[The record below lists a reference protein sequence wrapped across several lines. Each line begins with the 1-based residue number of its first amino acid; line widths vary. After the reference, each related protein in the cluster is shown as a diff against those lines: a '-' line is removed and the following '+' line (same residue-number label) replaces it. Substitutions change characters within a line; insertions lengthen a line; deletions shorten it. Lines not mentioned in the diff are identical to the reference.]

1 MSKTLEPDL
10 VKPELQIDQ
19 RAYGHDQLTLKPDL
33 TSLLDLST
41 DGVLVGDLHD
51 NDCALIYVNPAFE
64 RITGYTKSEAIGKN
78 CRYLQGGD
86 RLQPE
91 IERLREAIDNRRSVC
106 VTLRNYRK
114 DGQMFWNELRLTPI
128 NIVDGRPAHYL
139 GLMRDVTVRK
149 RALDHVEQNARID
162 LLTGALNRNA
172 FADELTRLA
181 GEKSAP
187 MLVAKIDVAGF
198 HEINS
203 GYGYDA
209 GDAVLRQIAE
219 RIRSVG
225 FAIVSRTGSN
235 EFAVVQPLG
244 HPNNTLE
251 TINLIRS
258 ALASDFLVSGAT
270 INIRFAIGFV
280 VGVSALDGTKLM
292 RQADSA
298 LRRSKSSNFLD
309 VSEFKA
315 EDEMRSRNRIRMT
328 REMQQAL
335 ENDEFGFQYQPKID
349 LSTGAIAG
357 GEALLRWRHGLF
369 GTQLPGSFISHAED
383 TGLILEI
390 SRRGLRAVADFAARI
405 NQGRSRA
412 LNISINVSAIE
423 FRHRDMPAFVD
434 EVISASSVDPRWI
447 TLELTESKMAESSP
461 AMIAIMTRL
470 RSLGVGL
477 SIDDFGTGYAN
488 LRYLEEFPITE
499 LKIDRSFIRGLGQSR
514 SKNIIV
520 EAIVRLSDELG
531 FQIVA
536 EGIETQEECARLRDL
551 GCHFGQ
557 GFLFG
562 KAIDPEAF
570 AEVVA
575 QTVAMSATRTNDD
588 K

>member
-1 MSKTLEPDL
+1 MNKIYEPDL
-10 VKPELQIDQ
+10 DKPELQSDQ
-19 RAYGHDQLTLKPDL
+19 RDYRHDQLTLKPDL

-41 DGVLVGDLHD
+41 DGVLVGDLQD
-51 NDCALIYVNPAFE
+51 RDCALIYVNPAFE
-64 RITGYTKSEAIGKN
+64 RITGYTKDEAIGKN

-91 IERLREAIDNRRSVC
+91 IKYLRSAIDNRRSVC

-114 DGQMFWNELRLTPI
+114 DGEMFWNELKLTPI
-128 NIVDGRPAHYL
+128 NIIDGRPAHYL

-149 RALDHVEQNARID
+149 RAVDRVEQNARLD

-172 FADELTRLA
+172 FADELNRLA
-181 GEKSAP
+181 REKSEP
-187 MLVAKIDVAGF
+187 MLVAKLDVAGF
-198 HEINS
+198 HDINS

-209 GDAVLRQIAE
+209 GDEVLTQIAE

-225 FAIVSRTGSN
+225 FATVSRTGSN
-235 EFAVVQPLG
+235 EFAIAQPLG
-244 HPNNTLE
+244 HQNNTLE

-280 VGVSALDGTKLM
+280 VGVSTLDATKLM

-298 LRRSKSSNFLD
+298 LRRSKSSIFLET
-309 VSEFKA
+309 SEFKA

-328 REMQQAL
+328 SEMQQAL
-335 ENDEFGFQYQPKID
+335 ANDEFGFQYQPKID
-349 LSTGAIAG
+349 LSTGAVAG
-357 GEALLRWRHGLF
+357 AEALLRWRHGLF
-369 GTQLPGSFISHAED
+369 GTQLPGSFITHAED
-383 TGLILEI
+383 TGLILKI
-390 SRRGLRAVADFAARI
+390 SKRGLSAVADFAARI

-412 LNISINVSAIE
+412 LNFSINVSAIE
-423 FRHRDMPAFVD
+423 FRHRDMPAFVN
-434 EVISASSVDPRWI
+434 EVISASGVDPRWI

-461 AMIAIMTRL
+461 AMIAVMTRL

-477 SIDDFGTGYAN
+477 SIDDFGTGYSN

-499 LKIDRSFIRGLGQSR
+499 LKIDRSFIRGLGESR
-514 SKNIIV
+514 SKTIIV
-520 EAIVRLSDELG
+520 EAIARLSDELG

-536 EGIETQEECARLRDL
+536 EGIETHEECARLRDL

-570 AEVVA
+570 EEVVA
-575 QTVAMSATRTNDD
+575 QTVA
-588 K
+588 

>member
-1 MSKTLEPDL
+1 MDKIYKSDFGDL
-10 VKPELQIDQ
+10 ILPVLSRDQ
-19 RAYGHDQLTLKPDL
+19 RDGEHDQLTYKVNLND
-33 TSLLDLST
+33 LLDLSR
-41 DGVLVGDLHD
+41 DGILVGDLTD
-51 NDCALIYVNPAFE
+51 RDCPLIYVNPAFE
-64 RITGYTKSEAIGKN
+64 RITGYTKNEVIGKN

-91 IERLREAIDNRRSVC
+91 IEYLRAAIDSRLSVC

-114 DGQMFWNELRLTPI
+114 DGEMFWNELSLTPI
-128 NIVDGRPAHYL
+128 NAPHGQPTHYL

-149 RALDHVEQNARID
+149 RALDRVEHSVRID
-162 LLTGALNRNA
+162 HLTGALSRSA
-172 FADELTRLA
+172 FADEVAHLTKD
-181 GEKSAP
+181 KSEP
-187 MLVAKIDVAGF
+187 MLVAKLDVAGF
-198 HEINS
+198 HDINAS
-203 GYGYDA
+203 YGYDA
-209 GDAVLRQIAE
+209 GNEVLTQIAD

-225 FAIVSRTGSN
+225 FAVVSRTGSN
-235 EFAVVQPLG
+235 EFAIAQPLG
-244 HPNNTLE
+244 HQNNTRE

-258 ALASDFLVSGAT
+258 ALASNFRVTGAT

-280 VGVSALDGTKLM
+280 VGVSTLDATRLM

-298 LRRSKSSNFLD
+298 LRRSKSSL
-309 VSEFKA
+309 SLEACEFNA
-315 EDEMRSRNRIRMT
+315 EDEMRSRNRVRMT
-328 REMQQAL
+328 SEIRQAL
-335 ENDEFGFQYQPKID
+335 ANDEFGFQYQPKVD
-349 LSTGAIAG
+349 LSTGAIVGA
-357 GEALLRWRHGLF
+357 EALLRWRHGLF
-369 GTQLPGSFISHAED
+369 GTQLPGGFIGHAED

-390 SRRGLRAVADFAARI
+390 SRRGLRAVADFAARM

-412 LNISINVSAIE
+412 LNVSINVSAIE
-423 FRHRDMPAFVD
+423 FRHRDMPAFVS
-434 EVISASSVDPRWI
+434 EVISASGVDPRWI
-447 TLELTESKMAESSP
+447 TLELTESKMAESAP

-470 RSLGVGL
+470 RNLGVGL

-514 SKNIIV
+514 SKTIIV
-520 EAIVRLSDELG
+520 EAIVRLSDVLG

-536 EGIETQEECARLRDL
+536 EGIETHEECARLRDL

-575 QTVAMSATRTNDD
+575 QTVA
-588 K
+588 

>member
-1 MSKTLEPDL
+1 
-10 VKPELQIDQ
+10 
-19 RAYGHDQLTLKPDL
+19 
-33 TSLLDLST
+33 
-41 DGVLVGDLHD
+41 
-51 NDCALIYVNPAFE
+51 
-64 RITGYTKSEAIGKN
+64 
-78 CRYLQGGD
+78 
-86 RLQPE
+86 
-91 IERLREAIDNRRSVC
+91 
-106 VTLRNYRK
+106 
-114 DGQMFWNELRLTPI
+114 MFWNELRLTPI

>member
-1 MSKTLEPDL
+1 MDKIYKSDFGDL
-10 VKPELQIDQ
+10 ILPVLSRDQ
-19 RAYGHDQLTLKPDL
+19 RDGEHDQLTYKVDL
-33 TSLLDLST
+33 NSLLDLSR
-41 DGVLVGDLHD
+41 DGILVGDLTD
-51 NDCALIYVNPAFE
+51 RDCPLIYVNPAFE
-64 RITGYTKSEAIGKN
+64 RITGYTKNEVIGKN

-91 IERLREAIDNRRSVC
+91 IEYVRTAIDNRLSVC
-106 VTLRNYRK
+106 ATFRNYRK
-114 DGQMFWNELRLTPI
+114 DGEMFWNELRLTPI
-128 NIVDGRPAHYL
+128 NFYNGQPTHYL

-149 RALDHVEQNARID
+149 RALDRVEHSARID
-162 LLTGALNRNA
+162 LLTGALNRDA

-181 GEKSAP
+181 REKSEP
-187 MLVAKIDVAGF
+187 ILVTKLDVAGF
-198 HEINS
+198 HDINS

-209 GDAVLRQIAE
+209 GDEVLAQIAE

-225 FAIVSRTGSN
+225 FAIISRTGSN
-235 EFAVVQPLG
+235 EFAIAQPLG
-244 HPNNTLE
+244 HQNNTLE

-280 VGVSALDGTKLM
+280 VGVSTLDTTKLM
-292 RQADSA
+292 HQADLA
-298 LRRSKSSNFLD
+298 LRRSKSSNFLE

-328 REMQQAL
+328 SEMQQAL
-335 ENDEFGFQYQPKID
+335 ANDEFGFQYQPKID

-357 GEALLRWRHGLF
+357 AEALLRWRHGLF
-369 GTQLPGSFISHAED
+369 GTQLPGSFIAHAED

-390 SRRGLRAVADFAARI
+390 SRRGLRAAADFAARI

-412 LNISINVSAIE
+412 LNLSINVSAIE
-423 FRHRDMPAFVD
+423 FRHRDMPSFVN
-434 EVISASSVDPRWI
+434 EIISASGVDPRWI
-447 TLELTESKMAESSP
+447 TLELTESKMAETSP

-470 RSLGVGL
+470 RKLGVGL

-499 LKIDRSFIRGLGQSR
+499 LKIDRSFIRSLGQSR
-514 SKNIIV
+514 SKTIIV

-536 EGIETQEECARLRDL
+536 EGIETHEECARLRDL

-575 QTVAMSATRTNDD
+575 QTVA
-588 K
+588 